1 MMTTAKQHTTR
12 TPAVASATQTSAL
25 LNDKQVMDFLGVS
38 RVKLH
43 YMMRKDG
50 LPYIK
55 LGEGRGARCASHGTR
70 LTSGLYSRSTGPV
83 RSSPQRREE
92 FR

>member
-1 MMTTAKQHTTR
+1 MTTAAKTLSPI
-12 TPAVASATQTSAL
+12 TPAEAAAPSVSAL
-25 LNDKQVMDFLGVS
+25 LNDKQVMDLLGVS

-55 LGEGRGARCASHGTR
+55 LGEGRGATLRFSQHSLDEWLAQQEHRASA
-70 LTSGLYSRSTGPV
+70 
-83 RSSPQRREE
+83 
-92 FR
+92 

>member
-1 MMTTAKQHTTR
+1 MMTTIAKKRTHL
-12 TPAVASATQTSAL
+12 TPAESSPAQVPAL
-25 LNDKQVMDFLGVS
+25 LTDKQVMDFLGVS

-55 LGEGRGARCASHGTR
+55 LGEGRGATLRFSRHSLDEWLAQQEHRASA
-70 LTSGLYSRSTGPV
+70 
-83 RSSPQRREE
+83 
-92 FR
+92 

>member
-1 MMTTAKQHTTR
+1 MTTTTKTHTSH
-12 TPAVASATQTSAL
+12 TPAVAAAASVSAL
-25 LNDKQVMDFLGVS
+25 LNDKQVMDLLGVS

-55 LGEGRGARCASHGTR
+55 LGEGRGATLRFSQHSLDEWLAQQEHR
-70 LTSGLYSRSTGPV
+70 ARA
-83 RSSPQRREE
+83 
-92 FR
+92 

>member
-1 MMTTAKQHTTR
+1 MTMSAKKHTPL
-12 TPAVASATQTSAL
+12 TPAAAAATQVPAL

-55 LGEGRGARCASHGTR
+55 LGEGRGATLRFSRHSLDEWLAQQEHRASA
-70 LTSGLYSRSTGPV
+70 
-83 RSSPQRREE
+83 
-92 FR
+92 

>member
-1 MMTTAKQHTTR
+1 MTMTTKTR
-12 TPAVASATQTSAL
+12 TPRTSAIAGATSVSVL
-25 LNDKQVMDFLGVS
+25 LNDKQVMDLLGVR

-55 LGEGRGARCASHGTR
+55 LGEGRGATLRFSQHSLDEWLAQQEHRASA
-70 LTSGLYSRSTGPV
+70 
-83 RSSPQRREE
+83 
-92 FR
+92 

>member
-1 MMTTAKQHTTR
+1 MTTTTNTHTSH
-12 TPAVASATQTSAL
+12 TPAVAAATQVSAL
-25 LNDKQVMDFLGVS
+25 LNDKQVMDLLGVS

-55 LGEGRGARCASHGTR
+55 LGRGRGATLRFSQHSLDEWLAQQEHRASA
-70 LTSGLYSRSTGPV
+70 
-83 RSSPQRREE
+83 
-92 FR
+92 

>member
-1 MMTTAKQHTTR
+1 MTTTAKTR
-12 TPAVASATQTSAL
+12 TPFTPAAASATQVSAL
-25 LNDKQVMDFLGVS
+25 LNDKQVMDLLGVS

-55 LGEGRGARCASHGTR
+55 LGEGRGATLRFSQHSLDEWLAQQEHRASA
-70 LTSGLYSRSTGPV
+70 
-83 RSSPQRREE
+83 
-92 FR
+92 